1 MKRPLA
7 AAAIAL
13 MLFGVEIATGTL
25 SLAAERLWLGLDA
38 AVFGKE
44 FIVPVGRVLGGTA
57 ALLAGLGLAALV
69 LYAEAERD
77 RILLDGAVCPKCG
90 THTKRVKRRIRHR
103 ILSKIL
109 EMDVTRRRCERCG
122 WRGLAA

>member
-7 AAAIAL
+7 VAAIAL

-25 SLAAERLWLGLDA
+25 SLAAERLWLGLNA
-38 AVFGKE
+38 AFFGE
-44 FIVPVGRVLGGTA
+44 QFVVPVSRVLAGTA
-57 ALLAGLGLAALV
+57 ALLVGLGLAALV
-69 LYAEAERD
+69 LYAEAKGD
-77 RILLDGAVCPKCG
+77 RILLDGAICPKCG
-90 THTKRVKRRIRHR
+90 TQTKRVKRRVRHR